1 MTKEDGVDTDVDGES
16 LGNCLSGFIDDG
28 SIESHRYYLARRT
41 TLEMLRDRGF
51 AVPNAEIEVSLQE
64 FRNKHG
70 QKPDIDNLRITS
82 LHRDDPSIKVLVIF
96 CGPQIV
102 KVNVIRAI
110 ATQIV
115 NRDTL
120 SRLILVVQNK
130 ITNQALKAVG
140 LFSFK
145 VEIFQASFPMV
156 CCYIFFLKL
165 DLTQCI
171 RI

>member
-82 LHRDDPSIKVLVIF
+82 LHRDDPSIKVSVFLLYFCLFFWARFLYWAGVIF
-96 CGPQIV
+96 A
-102 KVNVIRAI
+102 K
-110 ATQIV
+110 
-115 NRDTL
+115 
-120 SRLILVVQNK
+120 S
-130 ITNQALKAVG
+130 
-140 LFSFK
+140 
-145 VEIFQASFPMV
+145 
-156 CCYIFFLKL
+156 YFLKTVTL
-165 DLTQCI
+165 NFLKDDHPSDKVCFSP
-171 RI
+171 